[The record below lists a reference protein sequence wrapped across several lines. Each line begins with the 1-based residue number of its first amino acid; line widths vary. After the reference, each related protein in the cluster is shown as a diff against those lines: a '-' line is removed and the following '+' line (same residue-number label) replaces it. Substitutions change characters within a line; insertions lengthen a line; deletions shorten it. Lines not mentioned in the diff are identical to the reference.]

1 LDSLG
6 QVLGK
11 SQTSQDKF
19 ALMQFHVLTI
29 FPEMFT
35 SPLSASLLKKAQDKG
50 IVSCTVHN
58 LRNYTTDKHRSVD
71 DSPYGGGQG
80 MVMKP
85 EPVVAALEGVCQ
97 SLSTPWR
104 ILLSPQGPPLTQAKV
119 VELAQRESLVLLC
132 GRYEGIDERIR
143 PFIDE
148 ELSIGDYILSGGEIA
163 ALVIIDAVARLI
175 PGVVG
180 NQESVEEE
188 SFSHGLLEYPHY
200 TRPEEFRGMR
210 VPEVLLSGNHAK
222 IADWRRQQSLLR
234 TRERRPDLLAK
245 ADLTDSEASPRHVPE
260 QSEASHGKSK

>member
-1 LDSLG
+1 
-6 QVLGK
+6 
-11 SQTSQDKF
+11 
-19 ALMQFHVLTI
+19 
-29 FPEMFT
+29 
-35 SPLSASLLKKAQDKG
+35 
-50 IVSCTVHN
+50 
-58 LRNYTTDKHRSVD
+58 
-71 DSPYGGGQG
+71 
-80 MVMKP
+80 MKP
-85 EPVVAALEGVCQ
+85 EPVVAALEEVCQ
-97 SLSTPWR
+97 SLSNPWR
-104 ILLSPQGPPLTQAKV
+104 ILLSPQGTPLTQAKV
-119 VELAQRESLVLLC
+119 AELAQRESLVLLC

-210 VPEVLLSGNHAK
+210 VPEVLLSGNHAN
-222 IADWRRQQSLLR
+222 IACWRRQQSLLR

-245 ADLTDSEASPRHVPE
+245 AEASLK
-260 QSEASHGKSK
+260 QA

>member
-1 LDSLG
+1 
-6 QVLGK
+6 
-11 SQTSQDKF
+11 
-19 ALMQFHVLTI
+19 MQFHVLTI

-50 IVSCTVHN
+50 IVTCTVHN
-58 LRNYTTDKHRSVD
+58 LRDYTTSKHRSVD

-97 SLSTPWR
+97 ALSNPWR
-104 ILLSPQGPPLTQAKV
+104 ILLSPQGPPLAQAKV
-119 VELAQRESLVLLC
+119 AELAQRKTLILLC

-148 ELSIGDYILSGGEIA
+148 ELSIGDYVLSGGEVA

-180 NQESVEEE
+180 RQESVEEE

-210 VPEVLLSGNHAK
+210 VPEILLSGNHAE
-222 IADWRRQQSLLR
+222 IACWRRRQSLLR
-234 TRERRPDLLAK
+234 TRERRPDLLTK
-245 ADLTDSEASPRHVPE
+245 ANLTDKERQWLTQGSSGLVSD
-260 QSEASHGKSK
+260 QS